1 MTQKLNKTNFKET
14 INSNEPVLIKFGS
27 NWCGP
32 CKIVGKTLEE
42 IQSTLP
48 YKVYEVDVDENMEL
62 CEQYEITNIPV
73 VMLFKSGE
81 MLKKHVGLMSK
92 EEIEQFVK

>member
-1 MTQKLNKTNFKET
+1 MQKLNKTNFKET
-14 INSNEPVLIKFGS
+14 INSTEPVLVKFSS
-27 NWCGP
+27 NWCNP
-32 CKIVGKTLEE
+32 CKLVGKLLDGM
-42 IQSTLP
+42 QKTLP
-48 YKVYEVDVDENMEL
+48 KTYEVDVDENMEL
-62 CEQYEITNIPV
+62 CDEYKITNIPV

>member
-1 MTQKLNKTNFKET
+1 MQKINKTNFKET
-14 INSNEPVLIKFGS
+14 INSTEPVLIKFGS

-32 CKIVGKTLEE
+32 CKIVGKILEE

-48 YKVYEVDVDENMEL
+48 CKVYEVDVDENMEL
-62 CEQYEITNIPV
+62 CGEYDITNIPV

>member
-1 MTQKLNKTNFKET
+1 MIQKLNKTNFKEI
-14 INSNEPVLIKFGS
+14 INSNTPVLIKFGS

-48 YKVYEVDVDENMEL
+48 CKVYEVDVDENMEL
-62 CEQYEITNIPV
+62 CEEYKITNIPV
-73 VMLFKSGE
+73 IMFFKSGE

-92 EEIEQFVK
+92 EEIEQFVN

>member
-48 YKVYEVDVDENMEL
+48 CKTYEVDVDENMEL
-62 CEQYEITNIPV
+62 CEEYEITNIPV

-81 MLKKHVGLMSK
+81 MLKKHIGLMSK